1 MKFWKA
7 AFISIQIA
15 WSVEFSCPLGQVPES
30 VLHEAFLRLYH
41 KLKWHGDEILA
52 PMVKDLRRI
61 RRRKLLWSED
71 VVALNKQISEI
82 SEQNQLLASMN
93 QMGLVDPDLYIA
105 RSNEY
110 GRQLRE
116 AKRKRAKLLDED
128 GGDDAI
134 DKTEDLLDT
143 LETMPDFLP
152 RFDES
157 VFVEL
162 VERMELTADHRLIFR
177 LYNGLALTECV
188 DRRECP

>member
-1 MKFWKA
+1 
-7 AFISIQIA
+7 
-15 WSVEFSCPLGQVPES
+15 
-30 VLHEAFLRLYH
+30 
-41 KLKWHGDEILA
+41 
-52 PMVKDLRRI
+52 
-61 RRRKLLWSED
+61 
-71 VVALNKQISEI
+71 
-82 SEQNQLLASMN
+82 MN

-157 VFVEL
+157 VFGEL
-162 VERMELTADHRLIFR
+162 VERMELTADHQLIFR
-177 LYNGLALTECV
+177 LYNGLALTERV